1 MNLTTSDAGHA
12 LIGIVVGRR
21 IVGNPPL
28 NPHAYGRAAIKES
41 RHRNLRLGASADYST
56 LAPTAARDRVR
67 RLGSKLG
74 QWKIQIRTMASEL
87 GHYPPGRYVKA
98 TARSS

>member
-1 MNLTTSDAGHA
+1 
-12 LIGIVVGRR
+12 
-21 IVGNPPL
+21 
-28 NPHAYGRAAIKES
+28 
-41 RHRNLRLGASADYST
+41 LGASADYST